1 MKATDTDRRTTPG
14 VGEPIPIGMPVD
26 PSHHYV
32 HRRSEEL
39 LRRYR
44 GSRERRLRAAQRLEE
59 ASQFQLVL
67 AKFRKHRLA
76 TASVYVL
83 AIFYLIALTAQ
94 FAAPYDKLQRFEQ
107 LAFAPPSRVRIVDA
121 EGNFHLP
128 FVYGRTSTLDTKTF
142 TYTFEED
149 RSQRYPIRL
158 LVEGEPYR
166 LLGVIPT
173 NRHLFGVEGDEPFF
187 LLGSD
192 HLGRDLFSRIVFA
205 ARISLFV
212 GLVGVIISFV
222 LGITLGG
229 ISGYFGG
236 VTDVVI
242 QRMIEFIMSVP
253 QIPLWMGLSAAIPQE
268 WSGVQ
273 TFFAITV
280 ILSLAGW
287 TDLARVVR
295 GKIIALREEDYVTA
309 ARISSA
315 SSMQIIRRHLVPGVT
330 SYLVVALTL
339 AIPFTIL
346 GETTLSFLGLGIT
359 APDVSWGSLL
369 QEAQDLNVIA
379 NYPWLLAPV
388 GFVMLAVILF
398 NFVGDGLRDA
408 ADPYAR

>member
-1 MKATDTDRRTTPG
+1 MKVTNQQNVPRFKD
-14 VGEPIPIGMPVD
+14 PIPATTTVD
-26 PSHHYV
+26 RSRHYV
-32 HRRSEEL
+32 DQRSQEL
-39 LRRYR
+39 LRKYR
-44 GSRERRLRAAQRLEE
+44 GTRERRLRTAERLAE
-59 ASQFQLVL
+59 ASQSQLML
-67 AKFRKHRLA
+67 ARFRKHRLA
-76 TASVYVL
+76 TVSVGLLAVFYVM
-83 AIFYLIALTAQ
+83 AICAEFVS
-94 FAAPYDKLQRFEQ
+94 PYDKQRRFEQ
-107 LAFAPPSRVRIVDA
+107 LAYAPPSTVRIVDA
-121 EGNFHLP
+121 EGNLQLP
-128 FVYGRTSTLDTKTF
+128 FIYGRASQLDTSTF

-149 RSQRYPIRL
+149 PSQRYSIRF
-158 LVEGEPYR
+158 LVEGEPYH
-166 LLGVIPT
+166 LLGVIPM
-173 NRHLFGVEGDEPFF
+173 NRHLFGVEGDQPFF

-192 HLGRDLFSRIVFA
+192 NLGRDLFSRIIYA

-212 GLVGVIISFV
+212 GFVGVIISFV

-236 VTDVVI
+236 ATDVVI
-242 QRMIEFIMSVP
+242 QRVIEFLMSIP
-253 QIPLWMGLSAAIPQE
+253 QIPLWMGLSAAIPQG
-268 WSGVQ
+268 WSGIQ
-273 TFFAITV
+273 TFFAITL
-280 ILSLAGW
+280 ILSVIGW

-315 SSMQIIRRHLVPGVT
+315 GSMQIIRRHLLPGVT

-339 AIPFTIL
+339 AIPFMIL

-369 QEAQDLNVIA
+369 QEAQDVNVLA

-398 NFVGDGLRDA
+398 NFIGDGLRDA

>member
-1 MKATDTDRRTTPG
+1 MKATDRWNTPRVGDQVPTT
-14 VGEPIPIGMPVD
+14 VTVD
-26 PSHHYV
+26 PSRHYV
-32 HRRSEEL
+32 DRRSEEL
-39 LRRYR
+39 LRRYH
-44 GSRERRLRAAQRLEE
+44 GTRERRLRAAERLEE
-59 ASQFQLVL
+59 ASQYQLVL

-76 TASVYVL
+76 TVSVYVL
-83 AIFYLIALTAQ
+83 AVLYFMAIFAE
-94 FAAPYDKLQRFEQ
+94 FAAPYDKVQRFEH
-107 LAFAPPSRVRIVDA
+107 LAYAPPSRVRIVDA

-128 FVYGRTSTLDTKTF
+128 FIYGRTSKLDTKTF
-142 TYTFEED
+142 TYTFAED
-149 RSQRYPIRL
+149 PSTRYPIRF
-158 LVEGEPYR
+158 LVEGEPYH
-166 LLGVIPT
+166 LLGLIPT
-173 NRHLFGVEGDEPFF
+173 NRHLFGVEGDAPFF

-192 HLGRDLFSRIVFA
+192 NLGRDLFSRIIYA

-212 GLVGVIISFV
+212 GFAGVLISFL

-242 QRMIEFIMSVP
+242 QRIIEFLMSIP
-253 QIPLWMGLSAAIPQE
+253 QIPLWMALSAAIPQG
-268 WSGVQ
+268 WSGIQ
-273 TFFAITV
+273 TFFAITL
-280 ILSLAGW
+280 ILSVIGW

-315 SSMQIIRRHLVPGVT
+315 GSMQIIRRHLLPGVT
-330 SYLVVALTL
+330 SYLVVALSL
-339 AIPFTIL
+339 AIPFMIL

-369 QEAQDLNVIA
+369 QDAQDVNVIA

-388 GFVMLAVILF
+388 GFLMLAVILF
-398 NFVGDGLRDA
+398 NFIGDGLRDA

>member
-1 MKATDTDRRTTPG
+1 MPTTIVADPSRRYVDRR
-14 VGEPIPIGMPVD
+14 
-26 PSHHYV
+26 SQ
-32 HRRSEEL
+32 EL
-39 LRRYR
+39 LRRYH
-44 GSRERRLRAAQRLEE
+44 GTRERRLRTAERLEE
-59 ASQFQLVL
+59 ASQFQLIL
-67 AKFRKHRLA
+67 ARFRKHRLA
-76 TASVYVL
+76 TASVFVL
-83 AIFYLIALTAQ
+83 AGFYLMAI
-94 FAAPYDKLQRFEQ
+94 FAEFVAPHDKLQRFEQ
-107 LAFAPPSRVRIVDA
+107 LAYAPPSTVRIMDA
-121 EGNFHLP
+121 EGNFHWP
-128 FVYGRTSTLDTKTF
+128 FIYGRTSQLDTQTF

-149 RSQRYPIRL
+149 PSKRYPIRF
-158 LVEGEPYR
+158 LVAGEPYH
-166 LLGVIPT
+166 LLGLIPMD
-173 NRHLFGVEGDEPFF
+173 RHLFGVEGDEPFL

-192 HLGRDLFSRIVFA
+192 DLGRDLFSRIIYA

-212 GLVGVIISFV
+212 GFAGVLISFL

-242 QRMIEFIMSVP
+242 QRIIEFLMSIP
-253 QIPLWMGLSAAIPQE
+253 QIPLWMALSAAIPPT

-273 TFFAITV
+273 TFFAITL
-280 ILSLAGW
+280 ILSVIGW

-295 GKIIALREEDYVTA
+295 GKIISLREEDYVTA

-315 SSMQIIRRHLVPGVT
+315 GSMQIIRRHLLPGVT

-339 AIPFTIL
+339 AVPFMIL
-346 GETTLSFLGLGIT
+346 GETTLSFLGLGIM

-369 QEAQDLNVIA
+369 QQAQDVNVIA

-398 NFVGDGLRDA
+398 NFIGDGLRDA